1 MIADRLASSP
11 SGHLV
16 PIEDNQFAFVPYPLP
31 RHLELDNSLVI
42 QLDKATRAVATL
54 AGVGETLANPH
65 LLIRPFVRREA
76 VLSSRIEGT
85 QASLSDLL
93 LFEASDTGTA
103 KGDLGEVIN
112 YVKASARGLSLL
124 EDLPI
129 CVRLINEIHSVLLSG
144 VRGVDKQ
151 PGELRTNQ
159 VWIGTPG
166 TPIQGAKYVPPP
178 ASMIRDLLLDWEKF
192 VNQDNDLPP
201 LIQCALMHYQFEA
214 IHPFSDGNGRIGRLL
229 IVLFLCAQEILTLP
243 LLYLSAYFERT
254 REEYYAQLFRVSE
267 TGDWNSWLSYFL
279 SGVAEQAN
287 DALLRAR
294 RVRILHDEMT
304 DLLHENHETANAL
317 RLLDELFEMPFM
329 AAPRAAKLLE
339 ISTNG
344 ARGILDRLWAL
355 GIVELNPHA
364 WPRVYVMRELLKVVD
379 APTFEPS
386 PR

>member
-1 MIADRLASSP
+1 M
-11 SGHLV
+11 
-16 PIEDNQFAFVPYPLP
+16 
-31 RHLELDNSLVI
+31 
-42 QLDKATRAVATL
+42 
-54 AGVGETLANPH
+54 
-65 LLIRPFVRREA
+65 
-76 VLSSRIEGT
+76 
-85 QASLSDLL
+85 SDLL
-93 LFEASDTGTA
+93 LYEASDKGTA
-103 KGDLGEVIN
+103 KGDVGEVIN

-129 CVRLINEIHSVLLSG
+129 CLRLINDIHSVLLSG
-144 VRGVDKQ
+144 VRGADQ
-151 PGELRTNQ
+151 RPGELRISQ
-159 VWIGTPG
+159 VWIGAPG
-166 TPIQGAKYVPPP
+166 TPIQAAKYVPPP
-178 ASMIRDLLLDWEKF
+178 ANMIRDLLLDWEKF

-229 IVLFLCAQEILTLP
+229 IVLFLCAQGILPLP

-279 SGVAEQAN
+279 TGVAEQAN

-294 RVRILHDEMT
+294 RVRTLHDEMT

-317 RLLDELFEMPFM
+317 RLLDGLFEMPFM
-329 AAPRAAKLLE
+329 AAPRAAKFLD

-344 ARGILDRLWAL
+344 ARGILDRLLAL
-355 GIVELNPHA
+355 GIVDLNPYA
-364 WPRVYVMRELLKVVD
+364 WPRVYVMRELLDVVN